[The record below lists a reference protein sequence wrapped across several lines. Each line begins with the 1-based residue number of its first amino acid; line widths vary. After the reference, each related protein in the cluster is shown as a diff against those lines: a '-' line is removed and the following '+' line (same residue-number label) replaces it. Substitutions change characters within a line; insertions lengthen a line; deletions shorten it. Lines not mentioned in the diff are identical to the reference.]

1 MRLSMARA
9 LIKLVKEASSAPYLL
24 TTLFCPKADPR
35 APGRTFSSD
44 LINCQ
49 PLFSSKFENV
59 ILPSFANTLIRLDV
73 IPKSLAAAFA
83 EIICF

>member
-1 MRLSMARA
+1 MARA

-24 TTLFCPKADPR
+24 TTLFCPKAGPR
-35 APGRTFSSD
+35 APGRTLSSD

-49 PLFSSKFENV
+49 PLFSSKLEKV
-59 ILPSFANTLIRLDV
+59 ILPSFANTLMRLEV
-73 IPKSLAAAFA
+73 MPKSFAACFA